1 MRLLFRI
8 IAGFF
13 SAYAFVLLNS
23 IFWWLRIFEIALIGW
38 LISWIVLE
46 LITVWR
52 KKNPYPRLLT
62 HLRYGPVII
71 FIFFV
76 VTVIS
81 YDQVKILHSK
91 WMIRQYVY
99 GSASPEVSPSLELHN
114 NHRGWCGNGY
124 PAAIYALYADVAAE
138 GFESSDPAVRARS
151 LRASIEVYDWLNG
164 VDDGPF
170 PHLTERARNDPDQ
183 LVRSIAT
190 DFLVETGMVDDEDRI
205 KEIR

>member
-13 SAYAFVLLNS
+13 SAYAFVLFNS
-23 IFWWLRIFEIALIGW
+23 IFWWLRIFELVLIGW

-52 KKNPYPRLLT
+52 KKISFPRLLT
-62 HLRYGPVII
+62 HLRYGPVVI

-99 GSASPEVSPSLELHN
+99 GSASGEVIPFLELHN

-124 PAAIYALYADVAAE
+124 SAAIYALYADTAAE

-151 LRASIEVYDWLNG
+151 LRASIGVYDWLNG
-164 VDDGPF
+164 ANDGPF
-170 PHLTERARNDPDQ
+170 PHLIERARNDPDQ

-190 DFLVETGMVDDEDRI
+190 DFLVESGVAQSQW
-205 KEIR
+205 